1 MLWEY
6 LMSESENNPVWVG
19 SRVNREQDN
28 LTTKDGKKNKQGCE
42 TAC

>member
-19 SRVNREQDN
+19 SRVNRELEQSYYQRRQKEQ
-28 LTTKDGKKNKQGCE
+28 TR
-42 TAC
+42 A